1 MFFAAACRAAP
12 PPQKGI
18 CGRRIFWLPIFHVY
32 VSARKNVTAAAKKPS
47 AARFVMKNRA
57 NAYNR
62 GKTARGKRIKTRHA
76 RPFARRAEVFT
87 FIYLPLPA
95 IFAIIIW
102 QKSEKCRFICRPRL
116 SGAKKLSIC
125 AEEGTAIRGLHFRI
139 RINTFFFTDIPLSEI
154 RWRSLWKGRSFLLP
168 ATSPFWRYW

>member
-32 VSARKNVTAAAKKPS
+32 VSARTNVTAAAKKPL

-62 GKTARGKRIKTRHA
+62 GKAARGKRIKTRHA

-102 QKSEKCRFICRPRL
+102 QKKRKVSFYLPPASVGREKTL
-116 SGAKKLSIC
+116 IC
-125 AEEGTAIRGLHFRI
+125 AEEGTAICGLHFRI

-154 RWRSLWKGRSFLLP
+154 RWRSLWKGRSFSLP
-168 ATSPFWRYW
+168 ATSPFWRYS

>member
-18 CGRRIFWLPIFHVY
+18 CGRRIFWLPIFHIY
-32 VSARKNVTAAAKKPS
+32 VSARKNVTAAAKKS
-47 AARFVMKNRA
+47 LAARFVMKNRA

-62 GKTARGKRIKTRHA
+62 GKAARGKRIKTRHA

-116 SGAKKLSIC
+116 SGAKKL
-125 AEEGTAIRGLHFRI
+125 
-139 RINTFFFTDIPLSEI
+139 
-154 RWRSLWKGRSFLLP
+154 
-168 ATSPFWRYW
+168 